1 MTSRAYKLMEDLSS
15 PMIAIYPLGE
25 VKGMNKEL
33 LELLQKGEIA
43 GDFRSVIL
51 DQYYAEFAKA
61 AIRYCK
67 NSRKTCVKVSENPYI
82 RVLDSLFD
90 TYGVDPDNADETG
103 KTPVEYAAK
112 LKYPEFVE
120 YLVSKGSKVTPKKT
134 PKKIPKKT
142 PKKTPKKKPKKKPT
156 KKSVKKCDFRATT
169 SRCVNGTKQSRKC
182 YRNDKTKRCRK
193 RR

>member
-1 MTSRAYKLMEDLSS
+1 MTSRAYELMEDLSS
-15 PMIAIYPLGE
+15 PMIAIYPLAE
-25 VKGMNKEL
+25 VKSMNKEL
-33 LELLQKGEIA
+33 LELLQKGETE

-67 NSRKTCVKVSENPYI
+67 NSRKTCVKVSDSPYF
-82 RVLDSLFD
+82 RVLESLFD
-90 TYGVDPDNADETG
+90 TYGVDPDNADEKG

-112 LKYPEFVE
+112 RKYPEFVE
-120 YLVSKGSKVTPKKT
+120 YLVSKGSKGPPT
-134 PKKIPKKT
+134 
-142 PKKTPKKKPKKKPT
+142 KTPKKKPKKTPKN
-156 KKSVKKCDFRATT
+156 KSVKKCDFREKT

>member
-1 MTSRAYKLMEDLSS
+1 MEGWSS
-15 PMIAIYPLGE
+15 PMIAIYPVNE
-25 VKGMNKEL
+25 VKDMNDELYEL
-33 LELLQKGEIA
+33 LRKGEIA

-67 NSRKTCVKVSENPYI
+67 DWDPRKKCGKFSDNPYI

-90 TYGVDPDNADETG
+90 TYGVDPDNEDEKG
-103 KTPVEYAAK
+103 KTPLEYAAK
-112 LKYPEFVE
+112 RKYPEFVE
-120 YLVSKGSKVTPKKT
+120 YLVSKGSKGPPKKI

-142 PKKTPKKKPKKKPT
+142 PKKKPKKKPTKKPT

-182 YRNDKTKRCRK
+182 YRNDKTKRCQK

>member
-1 MTSRAYKLMEDLSS
+1 MTSRVYKLMEDLSS
-15 PMIAIYPLGE
+15 PMIAIYPVNE
-25 VKGMNKEL
+25 VKDMNDEL
-33 LELLQKGEIA
+33 YKLLRKGEIA

-67 NSRKTCVKVSENPYI
+67 NSRKKCGKLSDNPYI

-90 TYGVDPDNADETG
+90 TYGVDPDNEDEKG

-112 LKYPEFVE
+112 RKYPEFVE
-120 YLVSKGSKVTPKKT
+120 YLVSKGSKGP
-134 PKKIPKKT
+134 PKKIPKKPPKKT
-142 PKKTPKKKPKKKPT
+142 PTKKPTKTPKKK
-156 KKSVKKCDFRATT
+156 SAKKCDFRATT